1 MTEKSVGIRPIILS
15 GGVGARLWPVSR
27 TSCPKQ
33 LLPIAE
39 AATMLQATLA
49 RLNSPGFALP
59 IIVASEAHN
68 HLIKAQLDQCG
79 MEAEAIILE
88 PEGRNTAAA
97 IALVAHML
105 GSSDDYLLVVPSDH
119 VIADVAAFHQA
130 IGTALEAARDGALVT
145 FGITPTS
152 PETGYGYIEAG
163 PALTPASPARSV
175 RRFVEKPDLATAKSY
190 LESGNFYWN
199 SGIFLFQAS
208 AIRDELQK
216 HAPDVFEKCAA
227 AMEHLTIDD
236 IFVRPE
242 PGAFLS
248 SPNISIDYAVMEKT
262 DRACVVPLDMGWSDV
277 GSWDAY
283 WNISS
288 KDDADNLLQGDI
300 IAIDTHGSLLRSEC
314 DVQIATVGLSNMIVV
329 ATRDAVLVAP
339 RERAEDVKRVVDEL
353 KKNGSSTHLAH
364 AKVQKPWGSYETMD
378 RGPCFQVKRIIV
390 KPGHKLSLQYHHRRA
405 EHWVVVEG
413 SAEVTVGHTV
423 STLNENES
431 VHIPIGVVHR
441 LANRGTKDLHLIEV
455 QCGDYL
461 GEDDIVRLD
470 DTYGRAGTTL

>member
-27 TSCPKQ
+27 AACPKQ

-39 AATMLQATLA
+39 TATMLQATLA
-49 RLNSPGFALP
+49 RVNSPDFALP
-59 IIVASEAHN
+59 IIVASEAHK
-68 HLIKAQLDQCG
+68 HLVKAQLDQIG
-79 MEAEAIILE
+79 LEAEAIILE

-97 IALVAHML
+97 IALVAQMVAP
-105 GSSDDYLLVVPSDH
+105 SDDYLLVMPSDH

-130 IGTALEAARDGALVT
+130 IGAALEAARDGALVT

-163 PALTPASPARSV
+163 PARTPALPGRSV
-175 RRFVEKPDLATAKSY
+175 QRFVEKPDRATAQSY

-199 SGIFLFQAS
+199 SGIFLFKAS

-216 HAPDVFEKCAA
+216 HARDVFAKCAD
-227 AMEHLTIDD
+227 AMEHRTVDE

-248 SPNISIDYAVMEKT
+248 CPNISIDYAVMEKT

-277 GSWDAY
+277 GSWNAY
-283 WNISS
+283 WDILT
-288 KDDADNLLQGDI
+288 KDDADNLLHGDI

-314 DVQIATVGLSNMIVV
+314 DIQIATVGLSNMIVV
-329 ATRDAVLVAP
+329 VTRDAVLVAP
-339 RERAEDVKRVVDEL
+339 RERAEDVKLVVDAL
-353 KKNGSSTHLAH
+353 KKNDSPTHLAH
-364 AKVQKPWGSYETMD
+364 ARVQKPWGSYETTD
-378 RGPCFQVKRIIV
+378 RGPGFQVKRIIV

-405 EHWVVVEG
+405 EHWVVVAG
-413 SAEVTVGHTV
+413 SAEVTVGDSV

-441 LANRGTKDLHLIEV
+441 LANQGTRDLHLIEV

-470 DTYGRAGTTL
+470 DTYGRTGTTT